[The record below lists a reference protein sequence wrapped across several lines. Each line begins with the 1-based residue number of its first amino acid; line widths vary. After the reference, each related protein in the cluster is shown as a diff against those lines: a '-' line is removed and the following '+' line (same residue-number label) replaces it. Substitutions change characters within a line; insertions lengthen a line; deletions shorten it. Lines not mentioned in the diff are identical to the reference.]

1 MYVNVEAKF
10 LPFRV
15 IIIYAEEMDVWV
27 FVVVTAVIQWCA
39 GKYGKLWFLAFAM
52 ADFKR
57 PDVRALALGLG
68 RE

>member
-27 FVVVTAVIQWCA
+27 FVVVTAVIQ
-39 GKYGKLWFLAFAM
+39 
-52 ADFKR
+52 
-57 PDVRALALGLG
+57 
-68 RE
+68 